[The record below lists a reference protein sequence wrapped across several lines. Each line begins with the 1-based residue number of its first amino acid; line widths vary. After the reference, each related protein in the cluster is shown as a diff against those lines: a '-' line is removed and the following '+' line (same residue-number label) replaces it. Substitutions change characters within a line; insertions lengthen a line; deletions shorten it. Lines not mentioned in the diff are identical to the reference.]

1 MLSQKRAITIAASA
15 MTMLQQPQAPTA
27 SFESIAAEV
36 AQADSAIKQWTERKD
51 YLRGLLVQ
59 LHQAGEAPSKFT
71 AAGKS
76 WTLVDGKK
84 TWSYPAEVQ
93 EYEANLKKTKVIC
106 QNNGTATY
114 EVGEPFYTARE
125 VKS

>member
-1 MLSQKRAITIAASA
+1 

-27 SFESIAAEV
+27 TFESIAAEV

-59 LHQAGEAPSKFT
+59 MHQQGEAPSKFT

-84 TWSYPAEVQ
+84 TWTYPAEVQ
-93 EYEANLKKTKVIC
+93 EYEANLKKAKTIC

-114 EVGEPFYTARE
+114 AIGEPFYTARE